1 MQTMNISLPD
11 SLKEFVDD
19 QIKSGRYTSPSEYIR
34 ELITADEKSQAEER
48 LETLLFEGLEGE
60 ESELTRQ
67 DFESIR
73 EEATAKLKDRR
84 GDR

>member
-1 MQTMNISLPD
+1 
-11 SLKEFVDD
+11 
-19 QIKSGRYTSPSEYIR
+19 SPSEYIR